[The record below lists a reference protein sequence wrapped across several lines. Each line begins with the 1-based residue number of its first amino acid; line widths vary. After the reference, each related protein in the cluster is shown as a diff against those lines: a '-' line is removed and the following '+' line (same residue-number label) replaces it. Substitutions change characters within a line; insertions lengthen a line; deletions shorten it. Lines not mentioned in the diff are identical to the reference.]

1 MRSNELK
8 PLAVSD
14 RTIFVFPH
22 VVPEG
27 LFVEIAEKVEWLDA
41 DVSSLESALQKTPE
55 IFERVGVDRA
65 ADVLHGVVD
74 SLVNVVAVESFVRE
88 KGVSVDDAA
97 SVNVLADF
105 ALKMRLSDV
114 WRDKGAHNAAALDHS
129 EYRSLVARSIHSDA
143 ALADFFVHITRA
155 TADVGF
161 VYFDFAAGTAELHE
175 GIGLHGETDAMQHEP
190 SGLLGDAERPVNFV
204 GADAVLAV
212 GDHPNCDKPFIERKR
227 RILKDSPDFGRELLA
242 DMSGLAFPHAPG
254 RDKAHVFASTG
265 GAFDAIG
272 PAALDHELEA
282 VVRVREVGDGLL
294 QCVWLGHL
302 GCPHKPR
309 VAPTGY

>member
-8 PLAVSD
+8 SLAVSNG
-14 RTIFVFPH
+14 TIFVFPH
-22 VVPEG
+22 VVPES
-27 LFVEIAEKVEWLDA
+27 LFVEVPEKMEGFDTNVG
-41 DVSSLESALQKTPE
+41 SLETALQETPKV
-55 IFERVGVDRA
+55 FERVCVDRP
-65 ADVLHGVVD
+65 ADILHSMVD
-74 SLVNVVAVESFVRE
+74 GLVDIVPVEALVRE
-88 KGVSVDDAA
+88 KRVGVDDAA

-105 ALKMRLSDV
+105 ALEMRLADIGSNQGTHD
-114 WRDKGAHNAAALDHS
+114 ATALNHA
-129 EYRSLVARSIHSDA
+129 EYRSLVARSVHGDA
-143 ALADFFVHITRA
+143 ALADLFVHIARA

-161 VYFDFAAGTAELHE
+161 VNLDFAAGTAEFHE

-204 GADAVLAV
+204 GADAILAV

-242 DMSGLAFPHAPG
+242 DMSGPAFPHASG

-282 VVRVREVGDGLL
+282 VVGVCEVGDGLL
-294 QCVWLGHL
+294 
-302 GCPHKPR
+302 
-309 VAPTGY
+309 